1 MSTFIFIFKY
11 LFSLSPN
18 RKDGVNRLIRIMFR
32 DGYFGFA
39 EPLEFRSVVELVEFY
54 RTHSLQPYSSKLDIT
69 LNEPV
74 SKTDI
79 YEQGRDKVREGEREI
94 ERQVNV
100 NIFHYFSLFP

>member
-1 MSTFIFIFKY
+1 
-11 LFSLSPN
+11 
-18 RKDGVNRLIRIMFR
+18 MFH

-39 EPLEFRSVVELVEFY
+39 EPLEFHSVVELVEFY

-79 YEQGRDKVREGEREI
+79 YEQGRDKVREGGRD
-94 ERQVNV
+94 RDK
-100 NIFHYFSLFP
+100 

>member
-1 MSTFIFIFKY
+1 
-11 LFSLSPN
+11 
-18 RKDGVNRLIRIMFR
+18 MFR